1 MVRILDRYLFKE
13 ILPYLLLG
21 LFLLTAI
28 IFTHEASRFS
38 ELFIAFSQRGVSSSP
53 LLLFFSAFLPGILIF
68 TLPISVLFAVLLGLG
83 RMSSDSELVAVRAGG
98 IGRIRIIRPVLIVAT
113 IATIATGYITF
124 EWLPRAAAEFQKIK
138 DTRSQILLQGISTQ
152 VKPRIFIESF
162 PGKVIYLQE
171 IDRQSQEWRRILIAN
186 TGPESA
192 TQHPTIIT
200 AKRGRLNLGESIEKS
215 EIHLYDGVSH
225 EISQGGQQ
233 DDLVHFDEVYVGFGD
248 PGQKESSSTG
258 TALAEVSNIE
268 QARTM
273 EMSELWN
280 LLRTPADAATH
291 RAILVEMHKRVAL
304 SAACLLF
311 AILGVA
317 LGVSSG
323 QRGRSYGLMLG
334 IVLMLA
340 YYLIFASGE
349 NAARSGTLPA
359 VAGIW
364 LANLLSLAFGVF
376 VLWRQRYLL
385 PDSRILKAF
394 HYWSDWART
403 RFGYGP
409 EGRAVARLSS
419 RRPRWWSPMAPRLL
433 DRLIVRDLSIFF
445 VAVTFALTGIFL
457 IFTLFELLGSIVR
470 NQMGASVVLGYFFF
484 LSPQIVAYMTP
495 LAILVAVL
503 ATIGILAKSSQVT
516 AMLASGNSIY
526 RLSLPILLAGI
537 LTSGTLYAMQ
547 EYVLPFTNRQQDQLR
562 SWIKAG
568 QEPAQTF
575 YQVDS
580 RWIFGSGETPRVFHF
595 KHFDPA
601 KDRFASLSILEL
613 DPQSF
618 DISRRIYARRCVW
631 DPVHGNWIM
640 KDGWIKNFVNDRIAS
655 TQPFEE
661 ERISLPDSPA
671 HFKRETKESNQLTTP
686 ELLHQIKSLSASGF
700 DVLDL
705 RIALYGKFA
714 GPFTCLV
721 MALVSIPF
729 AFTVGKRGALYGV
742 GISIFIGL
750 VYWGAIGLFT
760 QLGRYEFLPPLLAA
774 WGPNMLFTAGGI
786 YLIFTAKT

>member
-38 ELFIAFSQRGVSSSP
+38 ELFIVFSQRGVSSSP
-53 LLLFFSAFLPGILIF
+53 LLLFVSAFLPGILIF
-68 TLPISVLFAVLLGLG
+68 TLPISVLFAVLLALG
-83 RMSSDSELVAVRAGG
+83 RMSADSELVAVRASG
-98 IGRIRIIRPVLIVAT
+98 IGRIRIIRPVLIIAMLAT
-113 IATIATGYITF
+113 VATGYITF

-152 VKPRIFIESF
+152 VKPRVFIESF
-162 PGKVIYLQE
+162 PGKVIYVQE
-171 IDRQSQEWRRILIAN
+171 IDRQTQAWQRILIAN
-186 TGPESA
+186 TGPETP

-200 AKRGRLNLGESIEKS
+200 ATRGRLNLGETLEKS

-225 EISQGGQQ
+225 EISDGGQQ
-233 DDLVHFDEVYVGFGD
+233 DDLMHFDEVYVGFSAPD
-248 PGQKESSSTG
+248 QKVSSQSS
-258 TALAEVSNIE
+258 AEFADLSNVE

-273 EMSELWN
+273 GTPELWGA
-280 LLRTPADAATH
+280 LRTTTDAAAH
-291 RAILVEMHKRVAL
+291 RSILVELNKRLAL
-304 SAACLLF
+304 PAACLLF

-317 LGVSSG
+317 LGISAG
-323 QRGRSYGLMLG
+323 QRGRSYSLMLG
-334 IVLMLA
+334 ILLMLA

-349 NAARSGTLPA
+349 DAARSGTLPA
-359 VAGIW
+359 VLGIW
-364 LANLLSLAFGVF
+364 LGNILSLILGAV

-385 PDSRILKAF
+385 PEGPIWKAITR
-394 HYWSDWART
+394 SLDWART
-403 RFGYGP
+403 RFGYDP
-409 EGRAVARLSS
+409 EGKAISRATF
-419 RRPRWWSPMAPRLL
+419 RRPRWWSPLMPRLL
-433 DRLIVRDLSIFF
+433 DRLMLKDLSVFF
-445 VAVTFALTGIFL
+445 VSVTFALTGIFMV
-457 IFTLFELLGSIVR
+457 FTLFELLGSIVR
-470 NQMGASVVLGYFFF
+470 NRIGAHIVLGYFFF
-484 LSPQIVAYMTP
+484 LTPQILSYMTP

-503 ATIGILAKSSQVT
+503 ATIGIMAKSSQIT

-526 RLSLPILLAGI
+526 RLSLPIIVAGI
-537 LTSGTLYAMQ
+537 LCSSTLYAMQ

-562 SWIKAG
+562 SWIKAS

-580 RWIFGSGETPRVFHF
+580 RWIFGSGDTPRVYHY

-601 KDRFASLSILEL
+601 RDRFASLSLLEL
-613 DPQSF
+613 DPQTF
-618 DISRRIYARRCVW
+618 DITKRIYARRCIW
-631 DPVHGNWIM
+631 DPVHGDWIM
-640 KDGWIKNFVNDRIAS
+640 KNGWIKNFSHDRIAS
-655 TQPFEE
+655 TEPFDEKHL
-661 ERISLPDSPA
+661 SLPDSPN
-671 HFKRETKESNQLTTP
+671 HFKRETKESNQLTTF
-686 ELLHQIKSLSASGF
+686 ELLQQIRSLSASGF

-742 GISIFIGL
+742 GLSIFIGL
-750 VYWGAIGLFT
+750 VYWGALGLFT

-786 YLIFTAKT
+786 YLLFTAKT